1 MARRRRRK
9 ALPKDP
15 VRTEVH
21 AFSHEGRGIASVDG
35 KTVFIDNALLG
46 EEVSF
51 IYTEKRGKFDEGVA
65 EEIHVASADRVTP
78 PCIHADIC
86 GGCSLQHMSNP
97 AQISHKQS
105 VLVEQ
110 LKHFGQYDLA
120 NDDYELVEPMQAD
133 VLGYRR
139 KARLGVKF
147 VPKKGGALV
156 GFREKRSSFLAT
168 IDSCVV
174 LDPRVGQLITPLKE
188 MISELDT
195 NNKTAQ
201 LEVAMGDDQ
210 VALVVRHLEPLT
222 EKDHNMWVEFGRE
235 HGLYIYLQPKG
246 PKTVHKIYGPEDSSR
261 ENPDW
266 LSYKLDHYGVELL
279 FHPMDFTQVN
289 ASINEQM
296 VKRAIDWLEPSKD
309 DRILDLF
316 CGLGNFTIP
325 LATQVQ
331 NVVGVEGSEEMVERG
346 GMNAKHNNLDN
357 VKFYATDLQ
366 ADFTQEEWAQ
376 EGFNKVLI
384 DPPRSGALDVVQNI
398 ARFNPERIVYVSCN
412 PATLARDSGEL
423 KERGYKLVKAGVMD
437 MFPHTAH
444 TESIALFER
453 A

>member
-1 MARRRRRK
+1 
-9 ALPKDP
+9 
-15 VRTEVH
+15 
-21 AFSHEGRGIASVDG
+21 
-35 KTVFIDNALLG
+35 
-46 EEVSF
+46 
-51 IYTEKRGKFDEGVA
+51 
-65 EEIHVASADRVTP
+65 
-78 PCIHADIC
+78 
-86 GGCSLQHMSNP
+86 
-97 AQISHKQS
+97 
-105 VLVEQ
+105 
-110 LKHFGQYDLA
+110 
-120 NDDYELVEPMQAD
+120 
-133 VLGYRR
+133 
-139 KARLGVKF
+139 
-147 VPKKGGALV
+147 
-156 GFREKRSSFLAT
+156 
-168 IDSCVV
+168 
-174 LDPRVGQLITPLKE
+174 
-188 MISELDT
+188 
-195 NNKTAQ
+195 
-201 LEVAMGDDQ
+201 
-210 VALVVRHLEPLT
+210 
-222 EKDHNMWVEFGRE
+222 MWVEFGKK

-246 PKTVHKIYGPEDSSR
+246 PKTVHKIYGPE
-261 ENPDW
+261 EKDW
-266 LSYKLDHYGVELL
+266 LSYKLDDYGVELL

-289 ASINEQM
+289 ASINQQM

-366 ADFTQEEWAQ
+366 ADFTQENWAQ